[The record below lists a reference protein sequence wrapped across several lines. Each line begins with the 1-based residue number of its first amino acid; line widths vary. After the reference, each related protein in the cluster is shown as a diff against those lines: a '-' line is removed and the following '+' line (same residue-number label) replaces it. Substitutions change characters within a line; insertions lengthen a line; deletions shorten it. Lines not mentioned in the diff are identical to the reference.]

1 MKLKK
6 EYLIIV
12 LVIIGL
18 FVYIYSRTSERISYE
33 LPQPASIRQK
43 EVTRITIDNQGRII
57 TLTRDNGQWVVGQ
70 RGYPARA
77 GRIEDLLKALDRFQV
92 TDLVSRSRNYSR
104 YSLDRE
110 SAIKLKAWA
119 GQELVRSFWAG
130 KQASTYRNSY
140 VRLDND
146 PNIYL
151 SRSNWKQTLNR
162 EPGDFQDKVVLDF
175 DQKRL
180 RKIGLQGPKGSLTL
194 TRGQNESLS
203 EEEGGAQPETLLW
216 RTVSGQEIDKSSLD
230 KLLQSIDGL
239 TCSRYLEGK
248 DKQDFK
254 SPDYRLVLANGQ
266 EDVFSLYL
274 GKKQGNATQYH
285 GISKENGFPFI
296 LSEQK
301 GKEIVEALDKLLSF

>member
-18 FVYIYSRTSERISYE
+18 SVYIYSRTSERINYE
-33 LPQPASIRQK
+33 LPQIAPIETDR
-43 EVTRITIDNQGRII
+43 VTRIRIAKQDEVIDLARDKGR
-57 TLTRDNGQWVVGQ
+57 WVVGQ

-77 GRIEDLLKALDRFQV
+77 GSIEDLLTALDRFRV

-110 SAIKLKAWA
+110 AATGLKAWA
-119 GQELVRSFWAG
+119 GQELVRSFLVG

-140 VRLDND
+140 VRLAND

-162 EPGDFQDKVVLDF
+162 EPDDFQDKVVLDF
-175 DQKRL
+175 DEKRL
-180 RKIGLQGPKGSLTL
+180 RKIVLQGPKGSLTL
-194 TRGQNESLS
+194 KRGQNESLPK
-203 EEEGGAQPETLLW
+203 EKDGAQLETALW
-216 RTVSGQEIDKSSLD
+216 RTASGQEIDQSSLN
-230 KLLQSIDGL
+230 KLLQSMAGL
-239 TCSRYLEGK
+239 TCSRYLEGR

-254 SPDYRLVLANGQ
+254 SPDYRLVLDCGQ

-274 GKKQGNATQYH
+274 GEKQGNAAQYH
-285 GISKENGFPFI
+285 GISEENGFPFA

-301 GKEIVEALDKLLSF
+301 GKEIVEALDKLLNF